1 MARPKGIP
9 KTGGRT
15 KGTKNVKTSQWE
27 ELGAKIIGEGAER
40 FMKVLDSLEDE
51 DFTRNYIQILEY
63 FKPKQQRT
71 EIKGELKNTVDLS
84 SLSTEELKERAK
96 AASLLNDPSNTN
108 IA

>member
-40 FMKVLDSLEDE
+40 FMRVLDSLEDE
-51 DFTRNYIQILEY
+51 DFTRNYLQILEY

-71 EIKGELKNTVDLS
+71 EHTGETGIS
-84 SLSTEELKERAK
+84 ITWKESKDYTPGDNA
-96 AASLLNDPSNTN
+96 N